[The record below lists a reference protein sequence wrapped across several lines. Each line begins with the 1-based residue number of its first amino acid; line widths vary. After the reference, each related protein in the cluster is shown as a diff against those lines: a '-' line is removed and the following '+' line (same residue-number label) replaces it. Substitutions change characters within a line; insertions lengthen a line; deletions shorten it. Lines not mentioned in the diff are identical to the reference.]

1 MTFKLEFSLKN
12 VPLCERPRERLIK
25 YGPEV
30 LTNSELIAVIIGTG
44 TKSEGVMNLSLK
56 LLEEDEGIQFLST
69 STIAELKSYKG
80 IGSVKAAQIKAAVE
94 LGRRMR
100 NYRSERKIR
109 ISSPSEAAELVM
121 EDMRYLKKEMLKVI
135 FLNTKNY
142 VMDIKD
148 VSIGSLSSSIVH
160 PREIYTEAIKKCC
173 ASIIVSHNHPSGDPQ
188 PSSEDISVT
197 KRIAEAGKIIGIELT
212 DHIIIGDGIYT
223 SMKEKGLF

>member
-44 TKSEGVMNLSLK
+44 TRNEGVMNLSSK
-56 LLEEDEGIQFLST
+56 LLKEEEGIQFLST

-142 VMDIKD
+142 VMDITD
-148 VSIGSLSSSIVH
+148 ISIGSLSSSIVH
-160 PREIYTEAIKKCC
+160 PREIYTEAIRKCC